1 MQSGIGA
8 QCHCAPISTLP
19 RMAVVQSRHVM
30 VAPASQT
37 RANGQAIA
45 LWALGLVIALFALLQ
60 AVPALDITFHQP
72 IFHFYIVT
80 FTAFTAAVVAWLVV
94 ASVGENVAPC
104 HRLFGLAFALM
115 GSLFFL
121 HGLTTPGAL
130 IAGFHPEVTWSAWLT
145 LLVGGAIFALS
156 ATLAPEVP
164 LRGWEQQWK
173 RILLAAIGAML
184 AYAAIVFFA
193 PGWLTAI
200 ERLTQ
205 PWTTK
210 LLFAATFALWLV
222 AALRLWRTY
231 RRGAARLDGLM
242 ALTAA
247 LLACAS
253 ISMHFFPIWH
263 LSWWAYH
270 ILLLIGF
277 TLTMVGLW
285 RTYER
290 RRTFRLTS
298 YFAAASLIVIAA
310 LALGLSELYA
320 RLSNDDFVRHF
331 EAENATYATNLARSL
346 APGIPVL
353 RSAQTVSQAAQDGAL
368 RLWLKYLADLGVM
381 ELTVY
386 DLEGQVVYQVDA
398 RSLAE
403 EALSSDGPYAPPET
417 SGHPAVHEQAFSA
430 GLPGS
435 EESQEWLQQVVAGKT
450 VSEEEE
456 RIPPGGD
463 RPVTV
468 LATYAPVFPAA
479 AVAGQ
484 TPPIAV
490 LELVRPIPELE
501 GHIIAVRARTVTT
514 TGLAMTAL
522 FLLPLGIV
530 RRADKLIQTR
540 TQELEQ
546 TNAELKR
553 SEALR
558 NDLTQMIVHDLR
570 SPLSAAFANLSLLE
584 KALDRPDLAGQRTRF
599 LANVRRSSQA
609 MATLIDT
616 LLDINRMEAGELPL
630 NRQPV
635 AIAELL
641 QAGAEQAAGVAEQQG
656 KHIRVETPPDLP
668 QALVDRDLIGRV
680 IHNLVQNALK
690 HTAPGD
696 HITLAARAE
705 NGYLVVSVQDD
716 GEGIPPEYHAHIFEK
731 FAQVNKAARNG
742 SGLGLAFCRL
752 AVEAHG
758 GRISVESQPHQGST
772 FTFTLPLQPNA

>member
-1 MQSGIGA
+1 
-8 QCHCAPISTLP
+8 
-19 RMAVVQSRHVM
+19 M
-30 VAPASQT
+30 VASASRT

-60 AVPALDITFHQP
+60 AVPALDVTFHQP

-80 FTAFTAAVVAWLVV
+80 FIAFTAAVVAWLVV
-94 ASVGENVAPC
+94 ASVGENAAPC

-130 IAGFHPEVTWSAWLT
+130 IAGFNPGVSWSAWLT

-156 ATLAPEVP
+156 ATLAPEAP
-164 LRGWEQQWK
+164 PRGWEQPWE

-184 AYAAIVFFA
+184 TYAAIVFFA

-210 LLFAATFALWLV
+210 LLFAATFALWLI
-222 AALRLWRTY
+222 AAIRLWRTY
-231 RRGAARLDGLM
+231 RRGGARLDGLM

-290 RRTFRLTS
+290 RTFRLTS

-320 RLSNDDFVRHF
+320 RLSNDDFMRHF

-346 APGIPVL
+346 ALEIPAF
-353 RSAQTVSQAAQDGAL
+353 RSAQTVGQVAQDDAL

-386 DLEGQVVYQVDA
+386 DLEGQVIYQVDA

-403 EALSSDGPYAPPET
+403 EARSSDDPYTPPET
-417 SGHPAVHEQAFSA
+417 GGHPAVHEQASGA
-430 GLPGS
+430 GLTGS
-435 EESQEWLQQVVAGKT
+435 EEPQEWLQRVVAGET

-456 RIPPGGD
+456 RTPPGGD
-463 RPVTV
+463 GPVTV

-479 AVAGQ
+479 GTPGETRPVA
-484 TPPIAV
+484 A
-490 LELVRPIPELE
+490 LELVRSLPDLE
-501 GHIIAVRARTVTT
+501 GRAITVRARTVTT

-522 FLLPLGIV
+522 FLLLLGIV

-690 HTAPGD
+690 HTAPGG

-705 NGYLVVSVQDD
+705 NGQLVVSVQDD

-758 GRISVESQPHQGST
+758 GRISVESQPHHGST

>member
-1 MQSGIGA
+1 M
-8 QCHCAPISTLP
+8 L
-19 RMAVVQSRHVM
+19 RMRATWQI
-30 VAPASQT
+30 VA
-37 RANGQAIA
+37 
-45 LWALGLVIALFALLQ
+45 LLALGLIIALFALLQ
-60 AVPALDITFHQP
+60 AVPALDVTFHQP

-80 FTAFTAAVVAWLVV
+80 FIAFTAAVVAWLVV
-94 ASVGENVAPC
+94 ASVGENAAPC
-104 HRLFGLAFALM
+104 HCLFGLAFAMM

-130 IAGFHPEVTWSAWLT
+130 IAGFNPGVTWSAWLT

-156 ATLAPEVP
+156 ATLAPEAP
-164 LRGWEQQWK
+164 PRGWEQQWK

-193 PGWLTAI
+193 PGWLMAI

-222 AALRLWRTY
+222 ATIRLWRTY
-231 RRGAARLDGLM
+231 RRGGARLDGLM

-270 ILLLIGF
+270 ILLFIGF

-320 RLSNDDFVRHF
+320 RLSSDDFIRHF
-331 EAENATYATNLARSL
+331 EAENATYAANLARSL
-346 APGIPVL
+346 ALEIPAF
-353 RSAQTVSQAAQDGAL
+353 RSAQAVTQIAQDPQLQAWL
-368 RLWLKYLADLGVM
+368 RQQQATSESLLDFI
-381 ELTVY
+381 VY
-386 DLEGQVVYQVDA
+386 DLHGRVVFRADPSLLGGDA
-398 RSLAE
+398 PASGIYADRAHTMPAPTPVPE
-403 EALSSDGPYAPPET
+403 AQIGPEALEHWFNRVALGEAISE
-417 SGHPAVHEQAFSA
+417 VEQRI
-430 GLPGS
+430 LPGAS
-435 EESQEWLQQVVAGKT
+435 EPVA
-450 VSEEEE
+450 
-456 RIPPGGD
+456 
-463 RPVTV
+463 V
-468 LATYAPVFPAA
+468 LETYAPVFPAA

-501 GHIIAVRARTVTT
+501 GRIIAVRARTVTT

-522 FLLPLGIV
+522 FLLLLGIV

-570 SPLSAAFANLSLLE
+570 NPLSAAFANLSLLE

-690 HTAPGD
+690 YTAPGG

-705 NGYLVVSVQDD
+705 NGHLVVSVQDD

-731 FAQVNKAARNG
+731 FVQVNKAARNG